1 MESLYYVMSWACH
14 RRCKHCYE
22 QRFRPYVRDELESVV
37 AEAEANFPRIIDHF
51 PERMTF
57 LDREDPHPDGSFP
70 EKTGRIVLSG
80 GEALLDPVRTRVTYP
95 VIDRLNLLV
104 PFQHTRTAT
113 IMDAMGRTVE
123 TIGIIN
129 SIDVCL
135 LAPGSYTLRVE
146 GTGQVVRFMKQ

>member
-22 QRFRPYVRDELESVV
+22 QRFRPYVRDERESVV
-37 AEAEANFPRIIDHF
+37 AEAEANFPRLSEHF

-57 LDREDPHPDGSFP
+57 PDREDPRPDGSFP

-95 VIDRLNLLV
+95 VIDRLNAEVVRYLRSADGQKRIVGLG
-104 PFQHTRTAT
+104 A
-113 IMDAMGRTVE
+113 
-123 TIGIIN
+123 
-129 SIDVCL
+129 DVVAN
-135 LAPGSYTLRVE
+135 APGEFNDL
-146 GTGQVVRFMKQ
+146 VVRELAKWRKVIQDAQIKLD